1 MGGLKPSNEL
11 IQDSGLED
19 FLKAFADFLLAN
31 ATGIVVKDRC
41 MSYPLAKE
49 PINAEL
55 EITILAG
62 EGFLWAQGIQRS
74 AVPPEELAIWR
85 QLAESF
91 ISQERRHR
99 QNIAVPQRINDLS
112 AELEL
117 LNEPT
122 ELARAGLTALL
133 ELTGVDAGALYTLA
147 GEQLHL
153 QLMVGSYP
161 NGFLQ
166 IEQGGGL
173 HEKPGVVETALQ
185 SGKTVYVPDY
195 WHWPGAQ
202 DGYLSSGAR
211 TLLASPLV
219 RGHSPYGVLMLMN
232 FAQPVQIPV
241 EIQQVQET
249 VARRINRALERSW
262 YLKTLEKAR
271 EQTIRTLALG
281 LEVRDLD
288 TKGHTDRVT
297 LLALQL
303 GQKLNLPPRELSS
316 LQIGSYLHDIGKIA
330 IPDTILLKPGPL
342 TESEKEVMQTHV
354 QYGENMLLQMG
365 FFEPEVRELVRH
377 HHERWDGSGY
387 PDGLAGEHIPLSA
400 RIFAL
405 ADVYDALV
413 SERPYKKAWSADEA
427 KAEIQS
433 QAGAHFD
440 PELTRLFL
448 ELLG

>member
-1 MGGLKPSNEL
+1 MVGVKPGNEL
-11 IQDSGLED
+11 VQDSGLEA
-19 FLKAFADFLLAN
+19 FLKAFADFWLAS
-31 ATGIVVKDRC
+31 ATGIVVRDRRI
-41 MSYPLAKE
+41 SYPPATE
-49 PINAEL
+49 PLDAEL

-62 EGFLWAQGIQRS
+62 EGILWARGIQRS
-74 AVPPEELAIWR
+74 PVPAEELAVWR

-91 ISQERRHR
+91 ISQERHNR
-99 QNIAVPQRINDLS
+99 NDIAVLQRINDLS

-122 ELARAGLTALL
+122 ELARAGLSALV
-133 ELTGVDAGALYTLA
+133 ELTGIDAGALYTFEDDRL
-147 GEQLHL
+147 QL

-161 NGFLQ
+161 NSFVQ

-173 HEKPGVVETALQ
+173 HEKPGVVETAVQ

-195 WHWPGAQ
+195 WSWPGAQ
-202 DGYLSSGAR
+202 VGYLTSGAR

-219 RGHSPYGVLMLMN
+219 WGDNPYGVLMLMS

-241 EIQQVQET
+241 ELQQVQES

-303 GQKLNLPPRELSS
+303 GQKLNLSARELSS

-342 TESEKEVMQTHV
+342 TESEKEVMRSHV

-365 FFEPEVRELVRH
+365 FFAPEVRELVRH

-387 PDGLAGEHIPLSA
+387 PDSLAGEHIPLSA

-405 ADVYDALV
+405 ADVYDALI
-413 SERPYKKAWSADEA
+413 SERPYKKAWSHGEA
-427 KAEIQS
+427 KSEIQR